1 MARPRLN
8 LTSPGGERL
17 VVAGWEAG
25 GGARLVV
32 KGWLQITLE
41 EAPDTLAKD
50 LLGHQTANAAE
61 LIEPTHPN
69 RHMAD
74 LVAIDAVQDSGALRI
89 ADPLEPSR
97 HLRRHVEPP
106 RLEHKR
112 NDGKARKQVIGG
124 RRRRFPQ
131 AVMRGQITI
140 PGSEI
145 GEPPRQQLEM
155 MRLLRSYSDPIVEEG
170 AG

>member
-1 MARPRLN
+1 MPRK
-8 LTSPGGERL
+8 
-17 VVAGWEAG
+17 AG
-25 GGARLVV
+25 GSTSLIVEGR
-32 KGWLQITLE
+32 LQIAFE
-41 EAPDTLAKD
+41 ETPDTLLKD
-50 LLGHQTANAAE
+50 HPGVQLACQTEAAE
-61 LIEPTHPN
+61 PAHPN
-69 RHMAD
+69 GDMTD
-74 LVAIDAVQDSGALRI
+74 LVPIDQAQDLRAPGI